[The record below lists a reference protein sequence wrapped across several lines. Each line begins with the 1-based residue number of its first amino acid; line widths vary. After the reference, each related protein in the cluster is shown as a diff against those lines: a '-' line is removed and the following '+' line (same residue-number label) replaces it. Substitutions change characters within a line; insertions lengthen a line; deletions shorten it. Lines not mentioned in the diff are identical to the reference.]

1 MINCI
6 VAVENNQGIGFN
18 GQMPWPHLKGDMS
31 WFRQVT
37 TNQVVI
43 MGSTTWKSIG
53 YKPLPNR
60 INLVL
65 SKSTDYSGDK
75 AADHTF
81 SDPDTALVFC
91 ENEYPDKEIFI
102 IGGSIIYQTYLDIVD
117 RFFITEIDQD
127 YQCDTFF
134 NLKYVKENFTKV
146 KEHATFINPIKYTI
160 KEYNL

>member
-6 VAVENNQGIGFN
+6 VAVERNQGIGFN

-31 WFRQVT
+31 WFKKIT

-65 SKSTDYSGDK
+65 SRSTDYSGDN

-81 SDPDTALVFC
+81 SDPDTAIAFC
-91 ENEYPDKEIFI
+91 KNEYPDKEIFI
-102 IGGSIIYQTYLDIVD
+102 IGGSIVYQRYLDKVD
-117 RFFITEIDQD
+117 RFFVTEIDQD

-134 NLKYVKENFTKV
+134 DLKYVKENFTKV
-146 KEHATFINPIKYTI
+146 KEHAIITEPVIYTI